1 MDLLIQTA
9 CRVLSL
15 FIFNPLPNNAFQYAT
30 QTNSSLLLLLHSAK
44 IVILLAALAQ
54 VLFQRIVYP
63 ALEL

>member
-1 MDLLIQTA
+1 MEARIQTA
-9 CRVLSL
+9 CRVLFL
-15 FIFNPLPNNAFQYAT
+15 FTFNLLPNNVFQYAT